1 MGEMRGWGMMI
12 RRKKC
17 SRENVRM
24 TYLKVINSSGKKT
37 ILKCM
42 AILFFKVSVYGRFFT
57 VLTALFERQAP
68 KSTDHLGSYTIF

>member
-1 MGEMRGWGMMI
+1 MKVGRDEKMGEMRGWGMMI

-42 AILFFKVSVYGRFFT
+42 AIFFFKLVYMDVSLPF
-57 VLTALFERQAP
+57 
-68 KSTDHLGSYTIF
+68 